1 MMTLGSLFDG
11 SGGFPLAGAMHGIK
25 PVWASEIEPYPIRV
39 TKARFPNM
47 EHLGSVLDVNG
58 AEIEP
63 VDIITFGSPCQDLSV
78 AGKQKGIHEG
88 ERSSLFFEAVRI
100 AKEMRV
106 HDRAIGRTGV
116 DVRPRFLVWENVPG
130 AFSSHQGEDF
140 RAVLEALGG
149 IAQDGVSIPRPTKG
163 KWEHAGCVVGD
174 GWSIAWRLYDA
185 QYWGV
190 PQRRKRIYLV
200 ADLAS
205 ERAGEILFERESL
218 CGNPAEGG
226 EAREGIAHDAPGG
239 AGGSC
244 TAFHLQQDPINGNV
258 SPCIGGQHQATVGVV
273 ASFKG
278 GQGPKAGSI
287 GYQEGQAPTLASAN
301 SGTNTVPDVVYQRAF
316 DITGTSSNSMKSPTP
331 DSCFRERTIG
341 RTLDT
346 FVGSPEC
353 NQGGMVVVAETD
365 RHGVVHSLDCRNMR
379 GEFEISGTLQAKSN
393 GGQSLNYQN
402 PVIYDTTQI
411 TSPLN
416 YSNPKPGDPCHPLAA
431 QQHPPLCVGNG
442 QLHQMSMAEQSNTL
456 DCMHDQQAGLIQG
469 EHPRKYIVRRLTPLE
484 CCRLQGFPDWWE
496 DGVKGS
502 DSARYKMWG
511 NGIALP
517 CAADVLGRITKAI

>member
-1 MMTLGSLFDG
+1 MTLGSLFDG
-11 SGGFPLAGAMHGIK
+11 SGGFPLAGAMRGIK

-47 EHLGSVLDVNG
+47 KHLGSVLDVKG
-58 AEIEP
+58 GEIEP

-88 ERSSLFFEAVRI
+88 ERSNLFFEAIRI
-100 AKEMRV
+100 AKEMRA
-106 HDRAIGRTGV
+106 HDRATGRTGV

-130 AFSSHQGEDF
+130 AFSSNGGEDF
-140 RAVLEALGG
+140 RAVLEAIGG
-149 IAQDGVSIPRPTKG
+149 IAEDGVSIPRPPKG

-218 CGNPAEGG
+218 CGDPAEGG
-226 EAREGIAHDAPGG
+226 EAWQGIAGDAQGG
-239 AGGSC
+239 AGGSGFFEPASLKEENWRE
-244 TAFHLQQDPINGNV
+244 TPISGALRAEA
-258 SPCIGGQHQATVGVV
+258 SKSSHAVV
-273 ASFKG
+273 AAFKG

-287 GYQEGQAPTLASAN
+287 GYQEGQAPTLTSAS
-301 SGTNTVPDVVYQRAF
+301 SGTNTVPDVVYQN
-316 DITGTSSNSMKSPTP
+316 TG
-331 DSCFRERTIG
+331 IG
-341 RTLDT
+341 WWNE
-346 FVGSPEC
+346 SK
-353 NQGGMVVVAETD
+353 VAETLRTPCGGD
-365 RHGVVHSLDCRNMR
+365 STKANLVV
-379 GEFEISGTLQAKSN
+379 EA
-393 GGQSLNYQN
+393 
-402 PVIYDTTQI
+402 
-411 TSPLN
+411 TS
-416 YSNPKPGDPCHPLAA
+416 
-431 QQHPPLCVGNG
+431 
-442 QLHQMSMAEQSNTL
+442 
-456 DCMHDQQAGLIQG
+456 
-469 EHPRKYIVRRLTPLE
+469 RKYIVRRLTPLE

-496 DGVKGS
+496 DGVEGS

-517 CAADVLGRITKAI
+517 CAADVLKRISEKS